1 MLVNLTPRAILAA
14 CAVLASTTAIAQP
27 AAQPA
32 PQPAAAASNALTS
45 VFTDVTLPAATYACI
60 ALPIPSDGAAAARA
74 IDAAG
79 TRWLDLA
86 KADKITQASATF
98 LHARIP
104 TEAPAA
110 PDAPFDAQLC
120 AVVAKGTSA
129 PSMTIVDLPA
139 RRGVAG
145 FCPKQQQVEPC
156 LAAAETAAGYGPDK
170 PWPWLPVYARWPTTT
185 PAPTAAA
192 EVLAQLVAMPIA
204 IRTLAPAEQGRRFE
218 VSAGLQPLVPCE
230 ANCSAPAAQPATV
243 AVTGP
248 GVGWFIPA
256 AEPAK

>member
-1 MLVNLTPRAILAA
+1 MLVNPTPCGILAV
-14 CAVLASTTAIAQP
+14 CALLASANAIAQP
-27 AAQPA
+27 AALPA
-32 PQPAAAASNALTS
+32 PQPAAPAQNTLTS
-45 VFTDVTLPAATYACI
+45 VFPDVTLPAATYACI

-74 IDAAG
+74 IDEAG
-79 TRWLDLA
+79 MRWLELA
-86 KADKITQASATF
+86 RTGKITQASATF

-104 TEAPAA
+104 TEAPAK

-120 AVVAKGTSA
+120 AMVAKGTAA

-156 LAAAETAAGYGPDK
+156 LAAAEAAAGYGPDK
-170 PWPWLPVYARWPTTT
+170 PWPWLPVYARWPTTAA
-185 PAPTAAA
+185 APMVAA
-192 EVLAQLVAMPIA
+192 EVLAQLSAMPIA

-230 ANCSAPAAQPATV
+230 ANCSATAAQPATV
-243 AVTGP
+243 AATGP
-248 GVGWFIPA
+248 GVGWFIQA
-256 AEPAK
+256 APPAK